1 MYKTSY
7 IKKRGSCNTEKLYLE
22 SVISFK
28 PRRVSITCPKGLEH
42 DFDVTSHDWT
52 ASSRPPCLLSFL
64 KSFCILWV
72 GSVSSCLSE
81 STNSLQ
87 TACHLQQQGNQLAKG
102 RQGNHDLIR
111 QVTLWEKENYSF
123 FYCEHTNLQ
132 NITQG

>member
-1 MYKTSY
+1 MVKFLHFQVKSCSKICLYTRAMYKTSY
-7 IKKRGSCNTEKLYLE
+7 IKKKRGSCNTEKLYLE

-87 TACHLQQQGNQLAKG
+87 TACHLQQQGNQLIV
-102 RQGNHDLIR
+102 L
-111 QVTLWEKENYSF
+111 VTS
-123 FYCEHTNLQ
+123 Q
-132 NITQG
+132 QQQ